1 MQGLFNPDNNW
12 EIALLAFIA
21 LCPVLAV
28 VLPVWLTQRSHGKK
42 LDTVREH
49 VANSH
54 STNLRDDIDRVLDA
68 VASLTSQVG
77 DVKVDLRDA
86 RTDIADVRRDLR
98 LEREER
104 INGDR
109 LRIEAQS
116 INITPGG

>member
-1 MQGLFNPDNNW
+1 MQGLFNPDSNW
-12 EIALLAFIA
+12 EVFMLCFVAA
-21 LCPVLAV
+21 CPVLAV
-28 VLPVWLTQRSHGKK
+28 VLPVWLTQRAHGKK
-42 LDTVREH
+42 LGDIKEQ

-54 STNLRDDIDRVLDA
+54 STNLRDDIDRVLA
-68 VASLTSQVG
+68 SVATLAEGLG
-77 DVKVDLRDA
+77 DVKTDVRDA

-116 INITPGG
+116 INISPGG

>member
-12 EIALLAFIA
+12 EVALLAFIA
-21 LCPVLAV
+21 LCPVMAV
-28 VLPVWLTQRSHGKK
+28 VLPVWLTQRSHGRK
-42 LDTVREH
+42 LETVREH

-54 STNLRDDIDRVLDA
+54 STNLRDDIDKVLEA

-77 DVKVDLRDA
+77 DVKTDVRDVRVD
-86 RTDIADVRRDLR
+86 IGDVRRDLR

-109 LRIEAQS
+109 LRIEAQTL
-116 INITPGG
+116 NITPGG